1 MILGKNMI
9 HKLLV
14 DLKDEKDPIL
24 KCSYAGDGAG
34 YKSST
39 KSKDYMLQSFGIS
52 LPWLGSL
59 IIFI

>member
-52 LPWLGSL
+52 LP
-59 IIFI
+59 